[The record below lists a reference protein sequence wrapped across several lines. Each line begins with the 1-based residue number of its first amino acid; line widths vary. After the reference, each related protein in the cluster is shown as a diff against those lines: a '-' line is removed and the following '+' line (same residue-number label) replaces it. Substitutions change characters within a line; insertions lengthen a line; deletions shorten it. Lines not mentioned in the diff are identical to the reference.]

1 MMYCPA
7 FSICVEYITTTTT
20 TTFIGLWQPEGWISN
35 IDIHTKNR
43 EKHEG
48 ESVTVYIAH

>member
-1 MMYCPA
+1 MK
-7 FSICVEYITTTTT
+7 FLGRGFQT

-48 ESVTVYIAH
+48 ESVTVTDNSKVHMV